1 LIPQRQNEDPPCL
14 ILALSLL
21 ALAVPSFSAGDEQAT
36 LEVRIKDH
44 REAIGDF
51 SKVILNFDAILV
63 SPRPGVKFWQ
73 TDWKSLAPGTHS
85 ADLTKYVGKQSASIF
100 RGSIAAGSYD
110 GVHLKIKS
118 VEATLKK
125 NSRSAVIRNKVGPIK
140 LAFEAGARGDTVIV
154 LDLVV
159 LDMSDHP
166 PAGYELNLKG
176 YELYINGKLVDRVPP
191 G

>member
-1 LIPQRQNEDPPCL
+1 MKRHYLAIFALLLSAIAAPGLSNGNEQG
-14 ILALSLL
+14 I
-21 ALAVPSFSAGDEQAT
+21 

-51 SKVILNFDAILV
+51 SKLILNFEAILV
-63 SPRPGVKFWQ
+63 SPRPGFKFWQ
-73 TDWKSLAPGTHS
+73 TGWTSLAPAVAS
-85 ADLTKYVGKQSASIF
+85 LDLTKYVGKQSASVF
-100 RGSIAAGSYD
+100 RGSVAAGSFD
-110 GVHLKIKS
+110 AIHLKIKTI
-118 VEATLKK
+118 EATLKK
-125 NSRSAVIRNKVGPIK
+125 NPRSTNIKNKIGPIK
-140 LAFEAGARGDTVIV
+140 LAFETSTRGDTVIV

-176 YELYINGKLVDRVPP
+176 YELYTNGKLVEKVPP